1 MLTLTRRI
9 NEIICID
16 HNIKITIKS
25 IHGGQVKLSIDA
37 PRNVLIHRKEIY
49 DKIMSKDKKE
59 RNIYKAD
66 HIIDILSNL
75 KESPS

>member
-49 DKIMSKDKKE
+49 D
-59 RNIYKAD
+59 
-66 HIIDILSNL
+66 
-75 KESPS
+75 